1 VTNEDEPNMFEQ
13 VTDDEPVDETPK
25 ELTFTVDPTY
35 KEYVEQ
41 YVGEGKKYANIGE
54 LVKAYANADRHIP
67 ELTRDLAAIK
77 PERDSL
83 KDLLMANLSND
94 PNGQDDPNHT
104 PNPPVGDEPKEPVV
118 PAPPKEG
125 EDRKVDLKD
134 QVRAALEEVDSER
147 RAADNAK
154 LTEQVMLER
163 FGDRDAAIK
172 AVKDKAE
179 ELGVSPQWIA
189 QMAFTSPK
197 AYFVTM
203 GIDPAHAKPKSSST
217 PAPQSDVNAQRMAA
231 ANPGV
236 KPGTYEWYNN
246 LRKTDPSRFR
256 SIAIQQQMMKD
267 AQENPNFFNR

>member
-77 PERDSL
+77 TERDSL

-125 EDRKVDLKD
+125 EDRK
-134 QVRAALEEVDSER
+134 R
-147 RAADNAK
+147 
-154 LTEQVMLER
+154 
-163 FGDRDAAIK
+163 
-172 AVKDKAE
+172 
-179 ELGVSPQWIA
+179 
-189 QMAFTSPK
+189 
-197 AYFVTM
+197 TM
-203 GIDPAHAKPKSSST
+203 PSS
-217 PAPQSDVNAQRMAA
+217 
-231 ANPGV
+231 
-236 KPGTYEWYNN
+236 
-246 LRKTDPSRFR
+246 L
-256 SIAIQQQMMKD
+256 
-267 AQENPNFFNR
+267 NR